1 MHHVKHVRKTL
12 SKKKSGTY
20 DFYLEAMRL
29 VNRKTLPVCKFHH
42 GLIHAGKYNG
52 ESLKSLFNSF
62 KENGVGFNKAKA
74 EALIMKAS
82 KSGKPEKIRYC

>member
-12 SKKKSGTY
+12 AKKKSDTY

-42 GLIHAGKYNG
+42 DLINAGKYDG

-62 KENGVGFNKAKA
+62 KEKGIGFNKAKA
-74 EALIMKAS
+74 EALIMKAF
-82 KSGKPEKIRYC
+82 KSGKPEKN